1 MSTRSA
7 DVGTHAAAKGRG
19 NAAVGERFQKPLRL
33 LLARGNERAL
43 LDLVQTYEID
53 VTGSAA
59 QELGKRK
66 GKDSRIKLN
75 KINDYIQALS
85 VYGTAQLSENFVKHL
100 DGEIWELRPLRD
112 RILFAGVVGGQY
124 VLLHQ
129 FVKRTQKT
137 PAREIEQAKRELAD
151 FIERRNLH
159 E

>member
-1 MSTRSA
+1 MVSEGEKILHEIIFYKDRS
-7 DVGTHAAAKGRG
+7 GR
-19 NAAVGERFQKPLRL
+19 VPVLE
-33 LLARGNERAL
+33 
-43 LDLVQTYEID
+43 YM
-53 VTGSAA
+53 

-112 RILFAGVVGGQY
+112 RILFAGVAGGQY

-151 FIERRNLH
+151 IIERRNLH